1 MPEPSQAV
9 APPGRLSRLYN
20 SVSLRLFLL
29 LFGVV
34 VAGGVLQA
42 FVGARS
48 TSTQWM
54 DFLEQSASRTSE
66 LIKKGT
72 YFGMLLNRKEEIHR
86 TIAKIAQT
94 PDVAGVRIYDK
105 RGVII
110 FSADPAEIG
119 RSVDLQADACVVC
132 HDRAQPLHS
141 VPTKNRTRVY
151 QNADGGRVLGLI
163 SPIENQPECSD
174 AACHAHRKDQT
185 ILGVLDVMMSLS
197 SADERMRAMNRNL
210 MLASLLMV
218 AVIGAS
224 SGLFIYRVVRVPVRR
239 LIAGTERVA
248 RGDLDT
254 RIDVGTRNQI
264 GQLAVSFNSMTDD
277 LRLAR
282 RELTAWSER
291 LEKKVVEKTDE
302 LGHAHQQI
310 VQMEKMASLGKL
322 SATVAHELNNPLA
335 GILTYA
341 KLIGR
346 SLGDEGFAPG
356 ERDEIARYLD
366 LIQKESRRC
375 GDIVRN
381 LLTFARVSGGEFA
394 LQRVNPILDRAAMLI
409 RHHVEMKGIRL
420 ESVPCAGDDQVVC
433 DADQLQQAVLA
444 LLVNAVEA
452 MPQGGTLTLRA
463 EGDADAVRIQVADT
477 GVGIPPEV
485 LTHVFEPFFSTKEGG
500 TGVGLGLS
508 VVYGIVQRHAGR
520 VDVDSAIGKGT
531 TFTLRFPRK
540 PVAPETAEAGPGGRQ
555 A

>member
-1 MPEPSQAV
+1 MPEPSQTV
-9 APPGRLSRLYN
+9 APPGRFSRLYN

-72 YFGMLLNRKEEIHR
+72 YYGMLLNRKEEIHR

-119 RSVDLQADACVVC
+119 RTVDLQAEACVVC
-132 HDRAQPLHS
+132 HDRAAPLHS
-141 VPTKNRTRVY
+141 VPARSRTRLY
-151 QNADGGRVLGLI
+151 ESADGGRILGLI

-174 AACHAHRKDQT
+174 AACHAHRSDQT

-210 MLASLLMV
+210 MLSSLLMV
-218 AVIGAS
+218 AVIGAA

-239 LIAGTERVA
+239 LIAGTERVS

-254 RIDVGTRNQI
+254 RIDVGRRNQI
-264 GQLAVSFNSMTDD
+264 GQLAESFNAMTDD

-282 RELTAWSER
+282 QELTAWSER

-302 LGHAHQQI
+302 LSHAQHQI

-394 LQRVNPILDRAAMLI
+394 LQRVNPILERAAMLI

-420 ESVPCAGDDQVVC
+420 ENTPCDGDDQVVC

-452 MPQGGTLTLRA
+452 MPQGGMLTLRA
-463 EGDADAVRIQVADT
+463 EGDRDAVRIQVADT

-485 LTHVFEPFFSTKEGG
+485 LPSIFEPFFSTKEGG

-540 PVAPETAEAGPGGRQ
+540 PVAPASGGAGPGGRRT
-555 A
+555 

>member
-1 MPEPSQAV
+1 MPDPNHASSPPS
-9 APPGRLSRLYN
+9 RLTLLYN

-34 VAGGVLQA
+34 IAGVALQA
-42 FVGARS
+42 YVSGRS
-48 TSTQWM
+48 TSSQWM
-54 DFLEQSASRTSE
+54 EFLEQNAHRSSE

-72 YFGMLLNRKEEIHR
+72 YYGMLLNRKEEVHR
-86 TIAKIAQT
+86 TIDMIAQT
-94 PDVAGVRIYDK
+94 PGVAGVRIYDK
-105 RGVII
+105 RGII
-110 FSADPAEIG
+110 IVSADPEEIG
-119 RSVDLQADACVVC
+119 RRVDLQADACVVC
-132 HDRAQPLHS
+132 HDRTQPLHS
-141 VPTKNRTRVY
+141 VPTVNRTRVY
-151 QNADGGRVLGLI
+151 RAPDGGRVLGLI

-174 AACHAHRKDQT
+174 AACHAHRPDQT

-197 SADERMRAMNRNL
+197 SADERMRDQTRDL
-210 MLASLLMV
+210 ILSSLLMV
-218 AVIGAS
+218 AVIGAA

-254 RIDVGTRNQI
+254 RIDVGKRNQI
-264 GQLAVSFNSMTDD
+264 GQLAESFNAMIDD
-277 LRLAR
+277 LRRAR
-282 RELTAWSER
+282 HELTQWSEK

-302 LGHAHQQI
+302 LSHAHRQI

-346 SLGDEGFAPG
+346 SLGEEGFAPG
-356 ERDEIARYLD
+356 EREEIARYLD

-381 LLTFARVSGGEFA
+381 LLVFARVSGGEFA
-394 LQRVNPILDRAAMLI
+394 LQRVNPILARAAMLV
-409 RHHVEMKGIRL
+409 RHHLEIKGIRL
-420 ESVPCAGDDQVVC
+420 ESVEIAGNDEVVC
-433 DADQLQQAVLA
+433 DADQIQQALLA

-463 EGDADAVRIQVADT
+463 EGDVEAVRIQVGDT

-485 LTHVFEPFFSTKEGG
+485 LPHIFEPFFSTKEGG

-508 VVYGIVQRHAGR
+508 VVYGIVQRHGGSVA
-520 VDVDSAIGKGT
+520 VDSTVGRET
-531 TFTLRFPRK
+531 TFTLRFPRR
-540 PVAPETAEAGPGGRQ
+540 PGAPAAGAAAGDGSRG
-555 A
+555 